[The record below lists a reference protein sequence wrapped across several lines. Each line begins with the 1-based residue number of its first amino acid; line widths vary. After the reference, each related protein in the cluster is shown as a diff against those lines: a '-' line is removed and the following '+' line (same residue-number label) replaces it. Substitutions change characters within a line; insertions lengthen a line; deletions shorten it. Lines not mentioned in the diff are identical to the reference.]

1 MGVGSVETS
10 SNLNLSLILV
20 LLCQIV
26 GGLLLA
32 FDKFRKKQALSE
44 IKN

>member
-1 MGVGSVETS
+1 MGSLETS
-10 SNLNLSLILV
+10 SNVNLSLILV

-26 GGLLLA
+26 GGLLLV
-32 FDKFRKKQALSE
+32 FDRFCKKQALSE